1 MAVIC
6 KVSTHGEVVD
16 HGGADDCHLYFGRD
30 LVIVD
35 GTAEVGVDPV
45 NEQLLFLD
53 FPVRVSIQKFLT
65 AFGEFRFG
73 IAGLVKHFED
83 IIQVF
88 MPSCAQNLHLRDD
101 SFPDLFVAGS
111 GICPG
116 SGPFLKLCKKGFSD
130 TGFLVASADI
140 FPLIQFVFVEAQLE
154 IMGTGEEF
162 FAAQF
167 QGDGSVLYDGEKVIS
182 GVHQGSKK
190 QIVKILVSFFG
201 RGFFYGT
208 EGCPVFPGEK
218 NPGGLW
224 TGQGEG
230 IFAESLKFLNVSW
243 VFSAG
248 VTEHLRSGFAVNVAE
263 IVFI

>member
-1 MAVIC
+1 MEFKQCPNCGLVYNDGSYYCMKCNVRLKPA
-6 KVSTHGEVVD
+6 KEVD
-16 HGGADDCHLYFGRD
+16 H
-30 LVIVD
+30 
-35 GTAEVGVDPV
+35 
-45 NEQLLFLD
+45 
-53 FPVRVSIQKFLT
+53 
-65 AFGEFRFG
+65 
-73 IAGLVKHFED
+73 VKHPELSDVED
-83 IIQVF
+83 RIIGTV
-88 MPSCAQNLHLRDD
+88 S
-101 SFPDLFVAGS
+101 AGGNS
-111 GICPG
+111 PKCPTCG
-116 SGPFLKLCKKGFSD
+116 STNVQP
-130 TGFLVASADI
+130 I
-140 FPLIQFVFVEAQLE
+140 
-154 IMGTGEEF
+154 GT
-162 FAAQF
+162 
-167 QGDGSVLYDGEKVIS
+167 GEKVIS

-230 IFAESLKFLNVSW
+230 IFAESLKLFDVSW